1 MTLKYA
7 IVSSTMALL
16 EHYCTSSSHISKYFP
31 PGADQG
37 TCLGFPVP
45 QTGSLGAHPQMQFF
59 LGASVGLSTNTPFHT
74 KLLLCMYSSRNH
86 LPAHLCDTALGSVCI
101 SIVKYFPEAKNPVFP
116 AVSHMLLSI
125 QPTVYTYPISRTL
138 TNDSQVAVAFYTK
151 FHHSVELPPMN
162 SAGVMP
168 Q

>member
-1 MTLKYA
+1 MTLIYA

-16 EHYCTSSSHISKYFP
+16 EHYCASSCHIPKYFP

-45 QTGSLGAHPQMQFF
+45 QTGSLGAHPQMQFS
-59 LGASVGLSTNTPFHT
+59 LGLSTNTPFHT
-74 KLLLCMYSSRNH
+74 KLLLRMYSSRNH
-86 LPAHLCDTALGSVCI
+86 LPAHLCNTALGSVCI
-101 SIVKYFPEAKNPVFP
+101 SIVKHFPEAKNSVFP

-125 QPTVYTYPISRTL
+125 QPTVYTYPVSRTL
-138 TNDSQVAVAFYTK
+138 TNDSQVAVGFYTK